1 MIYGL
6 SNSTISDHLQWLL
19 WRTTPNCL
27 FPLGDRGPH
36 LKHGSLRPSNSV
48 PQMQHS
54 VLWPRGMLSCYWWQM
69 NRPTT
74 EYVTSARLQTVWEGK
89 VEGEG
94 KREESAQRNVNST
107 HSRVLRPWTNWFH
120 VSSDMHHYQ
129 TYGIQYAVHH
139 WAEFQR
145 VQCTAS
151 MYLTVYSCCQAARH
165 WKLRSV

>member
-1 MIYGL
+1 MTDNPKL
-6 SNSTISDHLQWLL
+6 PL
-19 WRTTPNCL
+19 
-27 FPLGDRGPH
+27 PLGGSGP
-36 LKHGSLRPSNSV
+36 PSKTWFLA
-48 PQMQHS
+48 PIQ
-54 VLWPRGMLSCYWWQM
+54 LSPTNAAQCTLTQRHAKLLLVV
-69 NRPTT
+69 NESPTT

-89 VEGEG
+89 GEGEG

-107 HSRVLRPWTNWFH
+107 HSRVVRPWTNWFH